1 MNIEI
6 KERPLKNG
14 NRSLYLEY
22 YEPGFRRRERLGL
35 YLVPDD
41 APKAKSLN
49 RQTWNKAREIRS
61 ERILNPPT
69 FEQKEEEPE
78 SIEDH
83 RKETMTWLG
92 WCDE

>member
-22 YEPGFRRRERLGL
+22 YEPGFRRRERLSL

-49 RQTWNKAREIRS
+49 
-61 ERILNPPT
+61 
-69 FEQKEEEPE
+69 
-78 SIEDH
+78 
-83 RKETMTWLG
+83 
-92 WCDE
+92 